1 MKNFSLDQFI
11 SSVPV
16 LRLFGKN
23 LALNAG
29 IAFVIQDFLIPLYSN
44 YIFQIVVGLFVFGLI
59 AMSYWF
65 LIFKKKNKN
74 FAHFSFQLSIVSIIL
89 SIMVGALSSVSKALS
104 SDDRGILATNVDF
117 VADLQDNTNVY
128 NEDLQSLGRD
138 ISKVSSQ
145 FSELQDDLSVLS
157 EQISSQLSED
167 GKSLNEDE
175 FLDKISSLIDEKSLS
190 SDNTTPNPSDSEEV
204 LELKKNLDIATELLR
219 QVTLANVNLQKRDE
233 QIKETL
239 DSDSLVYYIDDLKN
253 DVNDLRNFSL
263 QLLANTAL
271 ADSRSELNTFKNET
285 KKELEDFKL
294 FTSKEIQEI
303 KDLSNQ
309 ILNYSKKNTGKSG
322 NDLSKELKDLSKVM
336 EKNNSS
342 VSTIDENY
350 LEEIVETY
358 QDLAKKIENNSL
370 QTDLKEIKEEL
381 ANISSNS
388 NSVIDPAVMEKINSA
403 PEGGVIDNSAGLS
416 ELKYYIVELM
426 KDQNEIRQI
435 VKDLRELLEKM
446 KKINALFFSIIVILF
461 FLLFNK

>member
-44 YIFQIVVGLFVFGLI
+44 YIFHIVVGLFIFGIL

-74 FAHFSFQLSIVSIIL
+74 FAHFSFQLSVVSIIL
-89 SIMVGALSSVSKALS
+89 SVMVGALSSVSKALS

-128 NEDLQSLGRD
+128 NEDLESLGRD

-157 EQISSQLSED
+157 EQISSQLSEEGSTLD
-167 GKSLNEDE
+167 EEE
-175 FLDKISSLIDEKSLS
+175 FLNKISSLIDEKGIS
-190 SDNTTPNPSDSEEV
+190 SDNTVPNPSDSEEV
-204 LELKKNLDIATELLR
+204 IELKKNLDIATELLR

-233 QIKETL
+233 QKTESL
-239 DSDSLVYYIDDLKN
+239 NSDSLVYYIDDLKS

-271 ADSRSELNTFKNET
+271 ADTRSEFNTFKNET
-285 KKELEDFKL
+285 KKELDDFKL

-303 KDLSNQ
+303 KDLSKE
-309 ILNYSKKNTGKSG
+309 ILNNYKRSPGKPD
-322 NDLSKELKDLSKVM
+322 NNLSRELKDLSKAM
-336 EKNNSS
+336 EKNNSN
-342 VSTIDENY
+342 VTTLDENY

-358 QDLAKKIENNSL
+358 QELAEKIENNSV
-370 QTDLKEIKEEL
+370 QNDLKEIKEEI
-381 ANISSNS
+381 ANLSTNS
-388 NSVIDPAVMEKINSA
+388 RGAIDPAVMEKINSA
-403 PEGGVIDNSAGLS
+403 PEGVIDNSAGLS

-435 VKDLRELLEKM
+435 VKDLRELLEK
-446 KKINALFFSIIVILF
+446 NE
-461 FLLFNK
+461 ND

>member
-44 YIFQIVVGLFVFGLI
+44 YIFHIVVGLFIFGIL

-74 FAHFSFQLSIVSIIL
+74 FAHFSFQLSVVSIIL
-89 SIMVGALSSVSKALS
+89 SVMVGALSSVSKALS

-128 NEDLQSLGRD
+128 NEDLESLGRD

-157 EQISSQLSED
+157 EQISSQLSEEGSTLD
-167 GKSLNEDE
+167 EEE
-175 FLDKISSLIDEKSLS
+175 FLNKISSLIDEKGIS
-190 SDNTTPNPSDSEEV
+190 SDNTVPNPSDSEEV
-204 LELKKNLDIATELLR
+204 IELKKNLDIATELLR

-233 QIKETL
+233 QKTESL
-239 DSDSLVYYIDDLKN
+239 NSDSLVYYIDDLKS

-271 ADSRSELNTFKNET
+271 ADTRSEFNTFKNET

-303 KDLSNQ
+303 KDLSKE
-309 ILNYSKKNTGKSG
+309 ILNNYKRSPGKPD
-322 NDLSKELKDLSKVM
+322 NNLSRELKDLSKAM
-336 EKNNSS
+336 EKNNSN
-342 VSTIDENY
+342 VTTLDENY

-358 QDLAKKIENNSL
+358 QELAEKIENNSV
-370 QTDLKEIKEEL
+370 QNDLKEIKEEI
-381 ANISSNS
+381 ANLSTNS
-388 NSVIDPAVMEKINSA
+388 RGTIDPAVMEKINSA
-403 PEGGVIDNSAGLS
+403 PEGVIDNSAGLS

-435 VKDLRELLEKM
+435 VKDLRELLEK
-446 KKINALFFSIIVILF
+446 NE
-461 FLLFNK
+461 ND

>member
-190 SDNTTPNPSDSEEV
+190 SDNTIPNPSDSEEV

-309 ILNYSKKNTGKSG
+309 ILNNSKKNTGKSG

-403 PEGGVIDNSAGLS
+403 PEVGNIDNSAGLS

-435 VKDLRELLEKM
+435 VKDLRELLEK
-446 KKINALFFSIIVILF
+446 NEE
-461 FLLFNK
+461 N

>member
-190 SDNTTPNPSDSEEV
+190 SDNTIPNPSDSEEV

-309 ILNYSKKNTGKSG
+309 ILNNSKKNTGKSG

-358 QDLAKKIENNSL
+358 QDLAKKIENNSV

-435 VKDLRELLEKM
+435 VKDLRELLEK
-446 KKINALFFSIIVILF
+446 NEE
-461 FLLFNK
+461 N

>member
-44 YIFQIVVGLFVFGLI
+44 YIFHIVVGLFIFGIL
-59 AMSYWF
+59 AKSYWF

-74 FAHFSFQLSIVSIIL
+74 FAHFSFQLSVVSIIL
-89 SIMVGALSSVSKALS
+89 SVMVGALSSVSKALS

-128 NEDLQSLGRD
+128 NEDLESLGRD

-157 EQISSQLSED
+157 EQISSQLSEEGSTLD
-167 GKSLNEDE
+167 EEE
-175 FLDKISSLIDEKSLS
+175 FLNKISSLIDEKGIS
-190 SDNTTPNPSDSEEV
+190 SDNTVPNPSDSEEV
-204 LELKKNLDIATELLR
+204 IELKKNLDIATELLR

-233 QIKETL
+233 QKTESL
-239 DSDSLVYYIDDLKN
+239 NSDSLVYYIDDLKS

-271 ADSRSELNTFKNET
+271 ADTRSEFNTFKNET

-294 FTSKEIQEI
+294 FTSKEIQDI
-303 KDLSNQ
+303 KDLSKE
-309 ILNYSKKNTGKSG
+309 ILNNYKRSPGKPD
-322 NDLSKELKDLSKVM
+322 NNLSRELKDLSKAM
-336 EKNNSS
+336 EKNNSN
-342 VSTIDENY
+342 VTTLDENY

-358 QDLAKKIENNSL
+358 QELAEKIENNSV
-370 QTDLKEIKEEL
+370 QNDLKEIKEEI
-381 ANISSNS
+381 ANLSTNS
-388 NSVIDPAVMEKINSA
+388 RGTIDPAVMEKINSA
-403 PEGGVIDNSAGLS
+403 PEGVIDNSAGLS

-435 VKDLRELLEKM
+435 VKDLRELLEK
-446 KKINALFFSIIVILF
+446 NE
-461 FLLFNK
+461 ND